1 MNLRRKNLAAMAGL
15 AFAVLASANSASAQA
30 VSDPTLVQ
38 PTAVAPV
45 SAPAAYPAT
54 TAYPATSA
62 YPAGA
67 VQAQPYAAGPP
78 PMMGAVSGTT
88 AADRDGDG
96 IVDGYY
102 TSDGFYHP
110 YVAPAPAAP
119 APRYLS
125 RRGERG

>member
-1 MNLRRKNLAAMAGL
+1 MTIRSKHLAATAAL
-15 AFAVLASANSASAQA
+15 AFAAFASANAASAQA
-30 VSDPTLVQ
+30 VTDSAVVQ
-38 PTAVAPV
+38 PTAVAP
-45 SAPAAYPAT
+45 AAPAT

-62 YPAGA
+62 YPAA
-67 VQAQPYAAGPP
+67 VGTVQPYAAGPV

>member
-1 MNLRRKNLAAMAGL
+1 MIIRSKNIAAAAGL
-15 AFAVLASANSASAQA
+15 AFAAFASASAASAQA

-45 SAPAAYPAT
+45 TAAAPATYPAAA
-54 TAYPATSA
+54 TAYPAGT
-62 YPAGA
+62 
-67 VQAQPYAAGPP
+67 VQPQPYTAGPP
-78 PMMGAVSGTT
+78 PMMGAVAGTT

-102 TSDGFYHP
+102 TADGFYHP
-110 YVAPAPAAP
+110 YVSPTPAPAPQ
-119 APRYLS
+119 YLS

>member
-1 MNLRRKNLAAMAGL
+1 MTFRSKHLAATAAL
-15 AFAVLASANSASAQA
+15 AFAAFASASAASAQPL
-30 VSDPTLVQ
+30 SDPTLVQ

-45 SAPAAYPAT
+45 TAPAS
-54 TAYPATSA
+54 SA
-62 YPAGA
+62 YPDSA
-67 VQAQPYAAGPP
+67 VVQPLPYTAGPP
-78 PMMGAVSGTT
+78 PMTGAVAGTT

-102 TSDGFYHP
+102 TTDGFYHP
-110 YVAPAPAAP
+110 YITPTPAP

>member
-1 MNLRRKNLAAMAGL
+1 MALGQRC
-15 AFAVLASANSASAQA
+15 AIGQQQA
-30 VSDPTLVQ
+30 V
-38 PTAVAPV
+38 
-45 SAPAAYPAT
+45 
-54 TAYPATSA
+54 
-62 YPAGA
+62 
-67 VQAQPYAAGPP
+67 AAGE
-78 PMMGAVSGTT
+78 GG
-88 AADRDGDG
+88 DIFCHRIIGDG